1 MEIAMDEDRQQSP
14 LAPPPA
20 NSPVAI
26 RQLRILVFYIG
37 TMLLLAIC
45 LELINGHKI
54 PAALALPL
62 YLALEGFGWL
72 MLIWMPES

>member
-14 LAPPPA
+14 LVPPPA

-26 RQLRILVFYIG
+26 RQLKILLFG
-37 TMLLLAIC
+37 LATMLLLLIC
-45 LELINGHKI
+45 FWLIDGLKI

-72 MLIWMPES
+72 IFIWTPES